1 VTTPGPAHRPAPLSL
16 VRQALTDLELLYP
29 GFMRRHLS
37 RAVPL
42 LLLLGAGLPA
52 CTPFADSPERYRE
65 EEAVYA
71 VVLQDLAHPP
81 EVTVFVEPRI
91 VDGLD
96 PLEDASAGGRRR
108 NRQFLRQ
115 RLPAASSETIRD
127 FARVNGHAR
136 PLPELGPGFPVL
148 TEGRSSR
155 ADSLPEEPRRARE
168 GHEIAVVRLSR
179 VGFDADRT
187 RALVYRGQVC
197 GPLCGSG
204 GYVLLEKRSGA
215 WRIVDEAHLW
225 IS

>member
-1 VTTPGPAHRPAPLSL
+1 
-16 VRQALTDLELLYP
+16 
-29 GFMRRHLS
+29 MRRYLFC
-37 RAVPL
+37 AVPVLL

-52 CTPFADSPERYRE
+52 CTRFADSPERHSE

-71 VVLQDLAHPP
+71 VVLQDLKHPP
-81 EVTVFVEPRI
+81 EVTVFLDPRM

-96 PLEDASAGGRRR
+96 PLEDAIAGGRRR

-115 RLPAASSETIRD
+115 RLPSASSETIRD
-127 FARVNGHAR
+127 FARVSGHAR
-136 PLPELGPGFPVL
+136 PLPEFGPEFPVL
-148 TEGRSSR
+148 IEPRSSR
-155 ADSLPEEPRRARE
+155 ADSLPGDPRRAQTGR
-168 GHEIAVVRLSR
+168 EIAVVRLSR

-187 RALVYRGQVC
+187 RALVYRGQMC

-204 GYVLLEKRSGA
+204 EYVLLEKRSGV